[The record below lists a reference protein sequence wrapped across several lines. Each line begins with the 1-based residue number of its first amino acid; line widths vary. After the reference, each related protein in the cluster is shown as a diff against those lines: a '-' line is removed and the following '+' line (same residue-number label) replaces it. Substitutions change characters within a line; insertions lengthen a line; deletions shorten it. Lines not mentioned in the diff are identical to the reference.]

1 MSTTPTESFDIPLE
15 VAEVYEARFVPAIF
29 AHWAPVT
36 LDAADV
42 GPGDDLLDVACGT
55 GIVARTALAR
65 RAGLGDCG
73 NGDGDRIGTIAGVDL
88 NPAMLTVAGRAAPEI
103 EWHQGDVADLPLPDE
118 SVDVAVSQM
127 AAMFFT
133 DQRAAMAEMARV
145 VRPGG
150 RLAWVVPSSLSEQ
163 PAYEPFVDAAVA
175 HVGGDARSL
184 LGAYWACGDRAA
196 FTADLASVGLEQI
209 TARARAGTARFDS
222 PADFVATEI
231 DATPLADRIDDEQR
245 ARIVADVAERL
256 ADWVEPGQPF
266 DIPLVCNVV
275 SARVPSA

>member
-1 MSTTPTESFDIPLE
+1 MSSAPTESFDIPLE
-15 VAEVYEARFVPAIF
+15 VAEIYEARFVPAIF

-36 LDAADV
+36 LDAAEVEAADH
-42 GPGDDLLDVACGT
+42 LLDVACGT

-65 RAGLGDCG
+65 RTESEATGLGT
-73 NGDGDRIGTIAGVDL
+73 GTGAITGVDL
-88 NPAMLTVAGRAAPEI
+88 NPAMLTVARRQAPEI
-103 EWHQGDVADLPLPDE
+103 EWRQGDVAALPLADD

-127 AAMFFT
+127 AAMFFP

-163 PAYEPFVDAAVA
+163 PAYEPFVDAAA
-175 HVGGDARSL
+175 THVGDDARSL

-196 FTADLASVGLEQI
+196 FTADLEAVGLERI
-209 TARARAGTARFDS
+209 AARARAGIARFDS

-231 DATPLADRIDDEQR
+231 DATPLVDRIDDGQR
-245 ARIVADVAERL
+245 RRIVADVTERL
-256 ADWVEPGQPF
+256 AAWVEPGKPF
-266 DIPLVCNVV
+266 DIPLVGNVV
-275 SARVPSA
+275 SARVPG